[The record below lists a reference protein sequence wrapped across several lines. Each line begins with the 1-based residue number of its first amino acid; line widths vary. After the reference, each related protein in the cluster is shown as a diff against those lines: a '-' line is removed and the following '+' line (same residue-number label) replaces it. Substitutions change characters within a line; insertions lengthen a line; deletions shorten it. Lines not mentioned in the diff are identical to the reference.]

1 MNNKTALICGIRG
14 QDGSYLAKLLL
25 NKGYEVWGTSRDIDS
40 GNFNNLNFLRVQN
53 KVHLISMN
61 TTDFISVFR
70 VINEISPDEIYNLS
84 GQSSV
89 GLSFDQPKETIESI
103 VLGMLNI
110 LEVVRE
116 NKKMIRIYHAGSSEC
131 FGNTKNK
138 PANEN
143 TPFEPLSPYAIAK
156 TTASM
161 LVKNYRSAYGM
172 HVSNGILFNHESVLR
187 PERFVTQKILHTAK
201 RIYQGSGERL
211 SLGRIDIARDWG
223 WAPEYVEAMWIM
235 LQQDNPDDYVI
246 ATGVTTTLEDYVSQV
261 FDFYNLDWKD
271 YVSHSKALVR
281 PLDIQNSHADPS
293 KAEKIL
299 GWSASVKMPN
309 LIEKLIQ

>member
-14 QDGSYLAKLLL
+14 QDGSYLAELLL
-25 NKGYEVWGTSRDIDS
+25 SKGYEVWGTSRDIGS
-40 GNFNNLNFLRVQN
+40 GNFNNLSFLGIQD

-110 LEVVRE
+110 LEVMRE
-116 NKKMIRIYHAGSSEC
+116 NKKMVRIYHAGSSEC
-131 FGNTKNK
+131 FGDTKNK

-172 HVSNGILFNHESVLR
+172 HASNGILFNHESVLR

-201 RIYQGSGERL
+201 RIYEGSSEKL

-223 WAPEYVEAMWIM
+223 WAPEYVKAMWIM
-235 LQQDNPDDYVI
+235 LQQDKSDDYVI
-246 ATGVTTTLEDYVSQV
+246 ATGVTTTLEDFIGQV
-261 FDFYNLDWKD
+261 FGFYNLDWQEHTS
-271 YVSHSKALVR
+271 YSKTLFR
-281 PLDIQNSHADPS
+281 PLDIQNSCADPS
-293 KAEKIL
+293 KAEKLL
-299 GWSASVKMPN
+299 GWSARVKMPDLIDN
-309 LIEKLIQ
+309 LIK

>member
-161 LVKNYRSAYGM
+161 LVKNYRSAYSM
-172 HVSNGILFNHESVLR
+172 HASSGILFNHESVLR

-299 GWSASVKMPN
+299 GWSASVKMPD

>member
-1 MNNKTALICGIRG
+1 MSNKVALICGIRG
-14 QDGSYLAKLLL
+14 QDGSYLAEFLL
-25 NKGYEVWGTSRDIDS
+25 NKGYEVWGTSRDIGS
-40 GNFNNLNFLRVQN
+40 GNFNNLSFLGIQG
-53 KVHLISMN
+53 KVYLISMN

-70 VINEISPDEIYNLS
+70 VINEISPDEVYNLS

-110 LEVVRE
+110 LEAVRE
-116 NKKMIRIYHAGSSEC
+116 SKKIVRIYHAGSSEC

-138 PANEN
+138 PANES
-143 TPFEPLSPYAIAK
+143 TPFDPLSPYAIAK

-201 RIYQGSGERL
+201 RIYEGSSEKL

-235 LQQDNPDDYVI
+235 LQQDKSDDYVI
-246 ATGVTTTLEDYVSQV
+246 ATGVTTTLEDFVSQV
-261 FDFYNLDWKD
+261 FGFYNLDWKD
-271 YVSHSKALVR
+271 HVSHSKALVR
-281 PLDIQNSHADPS
+281 PLDIRNSYADPS
-293 KAEKIL
+293 KAEKLL
-299 GWSASVKMPN
+299 GWSASVKMPD
-309 LIEKLIQ
+309 LIGKLIQ

>member
-14 QDGSYLAKLLL
+14 QDGSYLAEFLL

-201 RIYQGSGERL
+201 RISQGSGERL

>member
-14 QDGSYLAKLLL
+14 QDGSYLAEFLL
-25 NKGYEVWGTSRDIDS
+25 NKGYEVWGSSRDIDS

-70 VINEISPDEIYNLS
+70 VINDISPDEIYNLS

-201 RIYQGSGERL
+201 KIYQGSGERL

-246 ATGVTTTLEDYVSQV
+246 ATGITTTLEDYVSQV

-309 LIEKLIQ
+309 LIEKIIQ

>member
-299 GWSASVKMPN
+299 GWSASVKMPD

>member
-1 MNNKTALICGIRG
+1 MSNKVALICGIRG
-14 QDGSYLAKLLL
+14 QDGSYLAEFLL
-25 NKGYEVWGTSRDIDS
+25 NKGYEVWGTSRDIGS
-40 GNFNNLNFLRVQN
+40 GNFNNLSFLGIQD

-70 VINEISPDEIYNLS
+70 VINEISPDEVYNLS

-110 LEVVRE
+110 LEAVRE
-116 NKKMIRIYHAGSSEC
+116 SKKIVRIYHAGSSEC

-143 TPFEPLSPYAIAK
+143 TPFDPLSPYAIAK

-201 RIYQGSGERL
+201 KIYEGSSEKL

-235 LQQDNPDDYVI
+235 LQQDKSDDYVI
-246 ATGVTTTLEDYVSQV
+246 ATGVTTTLEDFVSQV
-261 FDFYNLDWKD
+261 FGFYNLDWKD
-271 YVSHSKALVR
+271 HVSHSKALVR
-281 PLDIQNSHADPS
+281 PLDILNSYADPS
-293 KAEKIL
+293 KAEKLL
-299 GWSASVKMPN
+299 GWSASVKMPD
-309 LIEKLIQ
+309 LIGKLIQ

>member
-14 QDGSYLAKLLL
+14 QDGSYLAEFLL
-25 NKGYEVWGTSRDIDS
+25 NKGYEVWGSSRDIDS

-103 VLGMLNI
+103 VLSMLNI

-116 NKKMIRIYHAGSSEC
+116 NKKMVRIYHAGSSEC

-299 GWSASVKMPN
+299 GWSASVKMPD

>member
-53 KVHLISMN
+53 KVRLISMN

-70 VINEISPDEIYNLS
+70 AINEISPDEIYNLS

-110 LEVVRE
+110 LEAVRE
-116 NKKMIRIYHAGSSEC
+116 SKKIVKIYHAASSEC

-143 TPFEPLSPYAIAK
+143 TPFDPLSPYAIAK

-201 RIYQGSGERL
+201 RISQGSGERL

-246 ATGVTTTLEDYVSQV
+246 ATGITTTLEDYVSQV

-281 PLDIQNSHADPS
+281 PLDIQNSYADPS

-299 GWSASVKMPN
+299 GWSASVKMPD

>member
-14 QDGSYLAKLLL
+14 QDGSYLAEFLL

-53 KVHLISMN
+53 KVRLISMN

-110 LEVVRE
+110 LEVMRE
-116 NKKMIRIYHAGSSEC
+116 NKKMVRIYHAGSSEC

-143 TPFEPLSPYAIAK
+143 TPFDPLSPYAIAK

-201 RIYQGSGERL
+201 RIYQGSSERL

-235 LQQDNPDDYVI
+235 LQQDKSDDYVI

-299 GWSASVKMPN
+299 GWSASVKMPD